1 MSQIDTLDDLYEK
14 LKSSPHWREDFR
26 IEKVKNAAGI
36 PVYYIKA
43 DDQEPATIL
52 AIAKLNEVLQ
62 KR

>member
-1 MSQIDTLDDLYEK
+1 MSQNDTLNDLYEK
-14 LKSSPHWREDFR
+14 LKSSPHWREDFK
-26 IEKVKNAAGI
+26 IEEEKNVAGI

-43 DDQEPATIL
+43 DDQEPATNL

>member
-1 MSQIDTLDDLYEK
+1 MSQIDTLDDLYKK
-14 LKSSPHWREDFR
+14 LKSSPHWREDFK
-26 IEKVKNAAGI
+26 IEEVKNVAGT

-62 KR
+62 NR